1 MFSLGLDFLDLP
13 YYIDEE
19 VRRQRLEKFEMFSLG
34 LDFLNLPYY
43 IDEEVRRE
51 RLEKNWDVQAGT
63 WLPQPALLHR
73 WRGEETEAIKYL
85 RCSVWDW
92 TSSTCPTTSMRRW
105 GERD

>member
-51 RLEKNWDVQAGT
+51 RLEKN
-63 WLPQPALLHR
+63 
-73 WRGEETEAIKYL
+73 
-85 RCSVWDW
+85 
-92 TSSTCPTTSMRRW
+92 
-105 GERD
+105 